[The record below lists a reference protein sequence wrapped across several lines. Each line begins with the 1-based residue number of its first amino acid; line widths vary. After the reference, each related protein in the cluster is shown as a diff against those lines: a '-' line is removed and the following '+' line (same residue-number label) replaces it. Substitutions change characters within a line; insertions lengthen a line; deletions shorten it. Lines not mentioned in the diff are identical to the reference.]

1 MMYQLRLIKTQLRL
15 ALLSN
20 RAFLFKKAYN
30 NSYAR
35 YKSKNQFT
43 RI

>member
-30 NSYAR
+30 TNYAK
-35 YKSKNQFT
+35 YKSKN
-43 RI
+43 